1 MGLYKYW
8 LKSGW
13 ACISALTFTN
23 MGLYIWVGKY
33 PVGLISG
40 LAYTGMGLY
49 TCGPLFEWAIII
61 RWEKRLKTSR
71 YKIKKV
77 SDCVR
82 E

>member
-13 ACISALTFTN
+13 ACISALTYTN

-40 LAYTGMGLY
+40 LAYTRMGLY
-49 TCGPLFEWAIII
+49 TGGLLFELAIII
-61 RWEKRLKTSR
+61 RVEKTFENKQ
-71 YKIKKV
+71 IQN
-77 SDCVR
+77 
-82 E
+82 